1 MARKEDIFDNEIEVI
16 DFDLEDIEDR
26 IVENLESAASDELP
40 EIADALDIAEEE
52 LPEIADVSEEK
63 EEFSV
68 VEPEEALA
76 EVTQTVAVAAPAAE
90 AEKEDAEAVVEKK
103 ADSSEKSDGKKK
115 AASSEK
121 EKKAKSKKKKK
132 SGTDIVRSFCMI
144 IAVCVLVYAGYQLT
158 MIFMEYKEAT
168 DEYDQIEAFTDTNE
182 VVTYNAD
189 YDLGDPFNP
198 NFTPTQVNWQD
209 LVSLNSEIYAWIEF
223 ENAEMGINYPIA
235 KGVDNLYYLEH
246 TVNGTA
252 NSSGSIY
259 IDCENDPYFHDTNT
273 FIYGHNMKNGSMFG
287 NLKKYK
293 NAEFFAGNE
302 YFWIYTPDSRS
313 RYKIFAFYEPAA
325 DSDAYMWWSDF
336 CDEYTAY
343 LQTAKANSMY
353 DTGVGVEADDKIVT
367 LSTCTSRDEY
377 RFIVQAKLIYREFK

>member
-16 DFDLEDIEDR
+16 DFDIEDIEDR
-26 IVENLESAASDELP
+26 IIGNLEAAASDDLP
-40 EIADALDIAEEE
+40 EIADALDMAADE

-63 EEFSV
+63 EDFSV

-76 EVTQTVAVAAPAAE
+76 EVTQTVAAPVEEEIPKKAAE
-90 AEKEDAEAVVEKK
+90 AVEKK
-103 ADSSEKSDGKKK
+103 DEASKKSKNKKK
-115 AASSEK
+115 A
-121 EKKAKSKKKKK
+121 KKK
-132 SGTDIVRSFCMI
+132 SGSDIVRSFCMI

-168 DEYDQIEAFTDTNE
+168 DEYDQIEAFTSDE
-182 VVTYNAD
+182 QVTYNTD
-189 YDLGDPFNP
+189 YDMGDPFNP

-223 ENAEMGINYPIA
+223 ENGDMGINYPVA
-235 KGVDNLYYLEH
+235 KGADNLYYLEH

-313 RYKIFAFYEPAA
+313 RYKIFTFYEPAA
-325 DSDAYMWWSDF
+325 DSDAYKWWSDY

-353 DTGVGVEADDKIVT
+353 DTGVSVEAEDKIVT
-367 LSTCTSRDEY
+367 LSTCTSRDSH

>member
-26 IVENLESAASDELP
+26 IIGNLESAASDELP
-40 EIADALDIAEEE
+40 EIADAEDLNDE

-63 EEFSV
+63 DEFAV

-76 EVTQTVAVAAPAAE
+76 EVTQTVAVAEPVAE
-90 AEKEDAEAVVEKK
+90 TAAEKEDAEVAIEKK
-103 ADSSEKSDGKKK
+103 DVSSEKP
-115 AASSEK
+115 K
-121 EKKAKSKKKKK
+121 EKKAKKKKK

-168 DEYDQIEAFTDTNE
+168 DEYDQIEAFTNTNE
-182 VVTYNAD
+182 EVTYNAD

-223 ENAEMGINYPIA
+223 ENGDLGINYPIA
-235 KGVDNLYYLEH
+235 KGVDNLYYLNH
-246 TVNGTA
+246 TVNGTE

-313 RYKIFAFYEPAA
+313 RYKIFTFYEPSA
-325 DSDAYMWWSDF
+325 DSDAYMWWSDY

-343 LQTAKANSMY
+343 LQTAKANSLY

-367 LSTCTSRDEY
+367 LSTCTSRDSH